1 MARRV
6 KESVTPICGETPT
19 CGHCLARHP
28 AAGGALS
35 QEEIEEIHMDGRRIH
50 LPARRRLT
58 ARLGGDAAL
67 INLTS
72 GVVKISPTAG
82 TREKGKADKMNGGSN
97 GSSGSSGSGS
107 GGGSGGSGV
116 GVVFAPDIV
125 SPSDGM
131 ITALSDCQMCC
142 FSSTGLR
149 RLFGRHPR
157 LQERFLRHS
166 LESLHRAREQAT
178 LLNRPR
184 AMERVAGLFWSCAR
198 AAEERG
204 EPCEEITMPMRG
216 TEMAALLGLSKETVS
231 RCVSAL
237 RTGGLLRPLGRSR
250 FGVSDLNALRRACGG

>member
-1 MARRV
+1 
-6 KESVTPICGETPT
+6 
-19 CGHCLARHP
+19 
-28 AAGGALS
+28 
-35 QEEIEEIHMDGRRIH
+35 MDGRRIH

-72 GVVKISPTAG
+72 GVVKISPTAAARKEGKGDG
-82 TREKGKADKMNGGSN
+82 TGTGGD
-97 GSSGSSGSGS
+97 GM
-107 GGGSGGSGV
+107 GGDGGGV
-116 GVVFAPDIV
+116 GVGVIFAPDIV
-125 SPSDGM
+125 SPADGM

-142 FSSTGLR
+142 FSSAGLR

-166 LESLHRAREQAT
+166 LESLHRAREQAA

-184 AMERVAGLFWSCAR
+184 AMERVAGLFWSCVR
-198 AAEERG
+198 AAEARG
-204 EPCEEITMPMRG
+204 EGGGEIAMPMRG

-237 RTGGLLRPLGRSR
+237 RTGGLLRPLGRQR
-250 FGVSDLNALRRACGG
+250 FGVPNPAALRAACGG